1 MMDERTTT
9 LTLLKE
15 FISQTEER
23 IRNITGD
30 LVFNEVC
37 LLFIVSYSCSLLEKI
52 IYFRQMFYKT
62 VHFLTITL

>member
-15 FISQTEER
+15 FISQTEGR

-37 LLFIVSYSCSLLEKI
+37 LLSCYSSLVILI
-52 IYFRQMFYKT
+52 RY
-62 VHFLTITL
+62 